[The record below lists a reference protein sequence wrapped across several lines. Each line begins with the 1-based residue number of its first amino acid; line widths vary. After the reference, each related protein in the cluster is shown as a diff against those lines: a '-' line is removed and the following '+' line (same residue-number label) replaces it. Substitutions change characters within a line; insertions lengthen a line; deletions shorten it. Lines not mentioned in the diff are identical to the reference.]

1 MEKIKIDDKY
11 EIEIG
16 GIPYENVKLY
26 SVEVGGTPYVTAK
39 RYGEIWRD
47 CTGDGLIMAMAY
59 RIQEL
64 EEKAWMYD
72 DLNK

>member
-16 GIPYENVKLY
+16 G
-26 SVEVGGTPYVTAK
+26 TPYVHAK
-39 RYGEIWRD
+39 RYGEDWRD
-47 CTGDGLIMAMAY
+47 CTGDNLILTMAY

-64 EEKAWMYD
+64 EEKAWIYD

>member
-1 MEKIKIDDKY
+1 MIIEKIKVDDKY

-16 GIPYENVKLY
+16 G
-26 SVEVGGTPYVTAK
+26 TPYVNVK
-39 RYGEIWRD
+39 RYGYDWRD

-64 EEKAWMYD
+64 EEKESE
-72 DLNK
+72 

>member
-1 MEKIKIDDKY
+1 MIIEKIKIDDKY

-16 GIPYENVKLY
+16 G
-26 SVEVGGTPYVTAK
+26 TPYVNAK
-39 RYGEIWRD
+39 RYGYDWRD

-64 EEKAWMYD
+64 EDRTD
-72 DLNK
+72 D

>member
-1 MEKIKIDDKY
+1 MIIEKIKIDDKY

-16 GIPYENVKLY
+16 G
-26 SVEVGGTPYVTAK
+26 TPYVNAK
-39 RYGEIWRD
+39 RYGYNWRD

-64 EEKAWMYD
+64 EEKASMYD
-72 DLNK
+72 DLCR